1 VFIYTP
7 FIILV
12 FCLFLGNEVNKFY
25 DCHGMT
31 LIFLLNLQCNL
42 FMSQANGGCLSKNI
56 MEQTVEKVN
65 GEFFPVNGKITVARD
80 QCHDTPGV
88 VNTSLSE
95 LPPEATSGSSLST
108 EDASPKSRGPV
119 ISACP
124 QGHDRI
130 VKSEEMIMQLDS
142 HREQGVMPRDN
153 NGPSSS
159 ACPTSVKIKDE
170 PWDNSEIHNVNED
183 VMGSISI
190 KLPVVKSEQEI
201 HSDFNDEQVENMC
214 LTDRLNFL
222 MSRKDTG
229 LNIPMSYSSLK
240 KTMPSSSASS
250 SNFSE
255 SAEPSRIKCA
265 RKRKKTATYYPFL
278 LHFILSIF
286 PL

>member
-1 VFIYTP
+1 
-7 FIILV
+7 
-12 FCLFLGNEVNKFY
+12 
-25 DCHGMT
+25 
-31 LIFLLNLQCNL
+31 
-42 FMSQANGGCLSKNI
+42 MSQANGGCLSKNI

-65 GEFFPVNGKITVARD
+65 GEFFPVDGKITVARD
-80 QCHDTPGV
+80 QCHDTPEGI
-88 VNTSLSE
+88 NTSLSE
-95 LPPEATSGSSLST
+95 LPLEATSGSSLST
-108 EDASPKSRGPV
+108 EYASPKSRGPV

-124 QGHDRI
+124 QGHDQI

-142 HREQGVMPRDN
+142 HEEQGVMPRDN

-183 VMGSISI
+183 AMGSISI

-201 HSDFNDEQVENMC
+201 HNGFNDEQVENMS

-222 MSRKDTG
+222 MSRKDSS

-240 KTMPSSSASS
+240 KTMPSSFASS

-255 SAEPSRIKCA
+255 SEEPSRIKCA
-265 RKRKKTATYYPFL
+265 RKRKKTAT
-278 LHFILSIF
+278 
-286 PL
+286 